1 MNAPTASELRQRL
14 DHLRAERHRLEEVL
28 LGIRRLL
35 RGSLLARYHGSRGY
49 RRHAPAYYVSQANGD
64 QRRLMYVRKADLDR
78 VQREVDQY
86 RRFRKG
92 LRRLRELS
100 REILDAFRALCRSV
114 EGPEL
119 ER

>member
-1 MNAPTASELRQRL
+1 M
-14 DHLRAERHRLEEVL
+14 
-28 LGIRRLL
+28 
-35 RGSLLARYHGSRGY
+35 
-49 RRHAPAYYVSQANGD
+49 
-64 QRRLMYVRKADLDR
+64 MYVRKADLDR